1 MQNKKKTFLLQKI
14 SGEKDDAEMRRFADY
29 ACSG

>member
-1 MQNKKKTFLLQKI
+1 MQNNEKNFLIAKDF
-14 SGEKDDAEMRRFADY
+14 GEKDDAEMRRFADY